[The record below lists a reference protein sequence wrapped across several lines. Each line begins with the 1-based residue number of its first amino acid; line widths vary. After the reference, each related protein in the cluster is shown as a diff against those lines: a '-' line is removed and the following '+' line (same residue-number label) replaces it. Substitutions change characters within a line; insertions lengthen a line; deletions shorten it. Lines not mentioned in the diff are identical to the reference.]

1 MEKIFQLKLPLK
13 KVLPSKFSIQ
23 FNINLKIDKTK
34 TLIVKKKLILT
45 FSTDINISMRSI
57 INTFRYTYVD

>member
-13 KVLPSKFSIQ
+13 KVLPGKLSIQ

-34 TLIVKKKLILT
+34 TLIVKK
-45 FSTDINISMRSI
+45 
-57 INTFRYTYVD
+57 TYFDFFY